1 MEEKGREKFE
11 KKYTLFHFEQNM
23 TEILTKLAMN

>member
-1 MEEKGREKFE
+1 MGEKGREKFE

-23 TEILTKLAMN
+23 TEILTKIS